1 MQQIGNALGIAV
13 IGLVLFAAAFKGAV
27 GTLHPS
33 EAVTGFTHAVL
44 LEFVAAV
51 AVYALLRRLR

>member
-1 MQQIGNALGIAV
+1 MQQVGNALGIAV
-13 IGLVLFAAAFKGAV
+13 IGLVLFAAASGGAV
-27 GTLHPS
+27 GALHPV
-33 EAVTGFTHAVL
+33 EAVTGFGRAVA